1 MHFEI
6 SKLVEDYDRGHL
18 TRRQLVARLAAATTA
33 LAGASLLGGTPAAAQ
48 QARPTFQATGVDHI
62 ALSVTDVARSRQ
74 FYERHLGLR
83 VTRCG
88 SSTCFLQCG
97 EDFLALFRGDAP
109 GLHHYSFAIDDFSA
123 DDAVQRLEG
132 AGLTPK
138 RRENRVY
145 FDDPDGL
152 EVQVSR
158 G

>member
-1 MHFEI
+1 MHSEI

-18 TRRQLVARLAAATTA
+18 NRRQLVARLAAAATA
-33 LAGASLLGGTPAAAQ
+33 MAGTSLLGDAAVGQ
-48 QARPTFQATGVDHI
+48 QAGPTFQAKGIDHI
-62 ALSVTDVARSRQ
+62 ALSVTDIARSRQ
-74 FYERHLGLR
+74 FYEQHLGLQ

-88 SSTCFLQCG
+88 ASSCFLQCG
-97 EDFLALFRGDAP
+97 EDFLALFRGDNP

-123 DDAVQRLEG
+123 DDAVRRLEG

-138 RRENRVY
+138 RRQNRVY

>member
-1 MHFEI
+1 MYPEI

-18 TRRQLVARLAAATTA
+18 TRRQLVASLAAAATA
-33 LAGASLLGGTPAAAQ
+33 MAGASLLGDTPAAAQ
-48 QARPTFQATGVDHI
+48 QASPTFQATGLDHI
-62 ALSVTDVARSRQ
+62 ALSVTDIANSRQ
-74 FYERHLGLR
+74 FYEQHLGLR

-97 EDFLALFRGDAP
+97 DDFLALFRGEKP
-109 GLHHYSFAIDDFSA
+109 GLHHYSYAIDDFSA
-123 DDAVQRLEG
+123 DDAVQRLER

-138 RRENRVY
+138 RRDNRVY

>member
-1 MHFEI
+1 MHSEI

-18 TRRQLVARLAAATTA
+18 TRRQLVAGLAAAATA
-33 LAGASLLGGTPAAAQ
+33 MAGASRLGATAK
-48 QARPTFQATGVDHI
+48 QASPTFQATGVDHI

-74 FYERHLGLR
+74 FYEQHLGLR

-88 SSTCFLQCG
+88 SGTCFLQCG
-97 EDFLALFRGDAP
+97 EDFLALFRGDKP

-123 DDAVQRLEG
+123 DDAVHRLEG

-138 RRENRVY
+138 RREDRVY